1 MGRLGAR
8 PHPVERDPQV
18 GAFFQAGFTPVAL
31 AYLADISQDFPED
44 RGVVVGLYS
53 IFLAGGNLIG
63 GSLLGGPFV
72 EALHMDGIALLT
84 GLLTL
89 VAFVSVWNIRR
100 GSSD

>member
-1 MGRLGAR
+1 LLLLI
-8 PHPVERDPQV
+8 

-63 GSLLGGPFV
+63 GSFLGSIFV
-72 EALHMDGIALLT
+72 GFFKFDGIALLT
-84 GLLTL
+84 LLFTL
-89 VAFVSVWNIRR
+89 VAFASVTVIRR
-100 GSSD
+100 NSSD